1 LIDPYFLV
9 LKRRN
14 RNWETVVAAELAAVH
29 RPAMPEKATAA
40 PEHGAAV
47 DAIVIEQ
54 NGNAASH
61 AARCARGAYRFYY

>member
-1 LIDPYFLV
+1 
-9 LKRRN
+9 
-14 RNWETVVAAELAAVH
+14 
-29 RPAMPEKATAA
+29 MPEKATAA